1 MKILCTICARSGSK
15 GLKNKNFLKINGNSL
30 LSHSLNQALKIKKIN
45 NIVVTSDSK
54 KIRKIQN
61 DKIFY
66 LQRPKKLSG
75 DKVGKLPVIRHAL
88 NYAEERFNKKFDA
101 VIDLDVTSPLRKLS
115 DIKSCINLFIKQKAN
130 NLITICESRKNP
142 YFNMIEKKR
151 NKMHLVKKKK
161 ELFKSRQTAPK
172 VYELNASIYL
182 WKKKYLLK
190 SNNLFSNKTQYYK
203 MPYNRSID
211 IDTRTDF
218 LFVKFLMNKND

>member
-15 GLKNKNFLKINGNSL
+15 GLKNKNFLKIKGNSL
-30 LSHSLNQALKIKKIN
+30 LSHSLNQALKIKKIE
-45 NIVVTSDSK
+45 NIIVTSDTK

-61 DKIFY
+61 SKIFY

-75 DKVGKLPVIRHAL
+75 DKVGKLSVIRHAL
-88 NYAEERFNKKFDA
+88 NYAEKKFNKKFSA

-115 DIKSCINLFIKQKAN
+115 DIKSCINLFISKKAN

-142 YFNMIEKKR
+142 YFNMIEKKK
-151 NKMHLVKKKK
+151 NKMDLVKKKK
-161 ELFKSRQTAPK
+161 KLFKNRQAAPK

-190 SNNLFSNKTQYYK
+190 SNNLFSNKTHYYK

-211 IDTRTDF
+211 IDTQTDF